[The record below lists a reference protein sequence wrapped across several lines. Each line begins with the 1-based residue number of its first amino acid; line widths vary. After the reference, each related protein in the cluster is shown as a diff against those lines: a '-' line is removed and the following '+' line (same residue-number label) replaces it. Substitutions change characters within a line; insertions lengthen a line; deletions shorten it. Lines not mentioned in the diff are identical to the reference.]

1 MTASSSFLLWST
13 LICMIRSRLS
23 YVRFNLKIL
32 TLLLPAFS
40 YFIAVKVRFGFNLFF
55 SATPAPGLPSYW
67 GIVLLTTIVWALAA
81 EESGL
86 WNVEQLYAPGGKSRR
101 LLEALAFTYAIVM
114 ALGFLYRQA
123 SYSRLVI
130 AISAVTL
137 FVLATAA
144 RIISRVL
151 LELLRKNGRNEV
163 KILMVGTDR
172 FARRVATSLLHGEV
186 LPCKVV
192 GFVRLPDQEIAVEGP
207 VYEMDQIPNFSN
219 GHSIND
225 IVIALP
231 AARLS
236 DVQKI
241 SPALEKLCVPT
252 RVVIDLGDGVGIR
265 DRLIDLGGIHMLDL
279 RPTLAET
286 GPYLF
291 QKRAFDVALS
301 LFILLLTLPI
311 FLLVALAVKVSSR
324 GPIFFSQERV
334 GLNGRVFRMLKFR
347 TMRVGSREEGDTRW
361 TCDNDPRRTAVGVF
375 LRKTNLD
382 ELPQFL
388 NVLKGDM
395 SIVGPRPE
403 RAHFVER
410 FLEEFDRYNFRH
422 TFKVGITGWAQVN
435 GWRGD
440 TSIAKR
446 VEYDL
451 YYLRNWSLTF
461 DLQIITMTL
470 LRIFNSKNAY

>member
-1 MTASSSFLLWST
+1 
-13 LICMIRSRLS
+13 MIRSRLS
-23 YVRFNLKIL
+23 YVRYYLKIL
-32 TLLLPAFS
+32 TLLLPACA
-40 YFIAVKVRFGFNLFF
+40 YFIAIKIRFGFNLFF
-55 SATPAPGLPSYW
+55 PRSAPTGLPSYW
-67 GIVLLTTIVWALAA
+67 SIMLLTTIVWTIVA

-86 WNVEQLYAPGGKSRR
+86 WSIEQLYAPGKKSRR
-101 LLEALAFTYAIVM
+101 LLEALAFTYAVVM
-114 ALGFLYRQA
+114 ALGFMYRQA

-130 AISAVTL
+130 ALSAVAL
-137 FVLATAA
+137 FILATIA
-144 RIISRVL
+144 RIVFRVL
-151 LELLRKNGRNEV
+151 LEQLRKSGKNEI
-163 KILMVGTDR
+163 KILMVGTDA
-172 FARRVATSLLHGEV
+172 FAQRVRTSLSNGEV

-192 GFVRLPDQEIAVEGP
+192 GFVHLSGQEIAVDGP
-207 VYEMDQIPNFSN
+207 IYEVDQIPTFSN
-219 GHSIND
+219 GRSID
-225 IVIALP
+225 DVIIALP
-231 AARLS
+231 AERLS
-236 DVQKI
+236 EVQKI
-241 SPALEKLCVPT
+241 APTLERLCVPT
-252 RVVIDLGDGVGIR
+252 RVVLDLGEGVGLR

-291 QKRAFDVALS
+291 EKRIFDITFS
-301 LFILLLTLPI
+301 LIVVLLTLPLSI
-311 FLLVALAVKVSSR
+311 LIALTIKLSSR
-324 GPIFFSQERV
+324 GPVFFLQERV

-347 TMRVGSREEGDTRW
+347 TMRVGSQKEGDTRW
-361 TCDNDPRRTAVGVF
+361 TSVNDPRRTAIGAI

-382 ELPQFL
+382 ELPQFI

-403 RAHFVER
+403 RPHFVEK
-410 FLEEFDRYNFRH
+410 FLREFDRYNSRH
-422 TFKVGITGWAQVN
+422 TFKAGITGWAQVN

-470 LRIFNSKNAY
+470 LRFFNSKNAY

>member
-1 MTASSSFLLWST
+1 
-13 LICMIRSRLS
+13 MIRSRLS
-23 YVRFNLKIL
+23 YVRFKLKIL
-32 TLLLPAFS
+32 TLLLPACS
-40 YFIAVKVRFGFNLFF
+40 YFIAVKLRFGFNLFY
-55 SATPAPGLPSYW
+55 SHTGPGSLPSYW
-67 GIVLLTTIVWALAA
+67 GIVLLTTIVWAIVA

-101 LLEALAFTYAIVM
+101 LLEAIAFTYAIVM
-114 ALGFLYRQA
+114 AIGFLYRNA
-123 SYSRLVI
+123 SYSRLVVGM
-130 AISAVTL
+130 SALAL
-137 FVLATAA
+137 FVLATAT
-144 RIISRVL
+144 RIFSRVIL
-151 LELLRKNGRNEV
+151 GFLRKDGRNEV
-163 KILMVGTDR
+163 RILMVGTDR

-186 LPCKVV
+186 LPCRVV
-192 GFVRLPDQEIAVEGP
+192 GFVRLPEQEIAVEGP
-207 VYEMDQIPNFSN
+207 VYETDQVPNFSN
-219 GHSIND
+219 GHSIDD

-231 AARLS
+231 AARLIEI
-236 DVQKI
+236 QQLA
-241 SPALEKLCVPT
+241 PALKRLCVPT
-252 RVVIDLGDGVGIR
+252 RVVIDLGEGVGIR

-279 RPTLAET
+279 QPTLAET
-286 GPYLF
+286 GSYLF
-291 QKRAFDVALS
+291 QKRAFDLVLS
-301 LFILLLTLPI
+301 VLILFISAPI
-311 FLLVALAVKVSSR
+311 FLLIAIAVKISSR
-324 GPIFFSQERV
+324 GPVFFSQERV

-347 TMRVGSREEGDTRW
+347 TMRTASKEEADTRW
-361 TCDNDPRRTAVGVF
+361 TSENDPRRTIVGAF

-382 ELPQFL
+382 ELPQFF

-403 RAHFVER
+403 RAYFVER
-410 FLEEFDRYNFRH
+410 FLAEFDRYNFRH

-470 LRIFNSKNAY
+470 LRMFNSKNAY

>member
-1 MTASSSFLLWST
+1 
-13 LICMIRSRLS
+13 MIRSHLS
-23 YVRFNLKIL
+23 YVRYYLRIL
-32 TLLLPAFS
+32 TLLLPACA
-40 YFIAVKVRFGFNLFF
+40 YYIAIKIRFGFNFF
-55 SATPAPGLPSYW
+55 FPRTAPTGLPSYW
-67 GIVLLTTIVWALAA
+67 GIMLLTTIVWAIAA

-86 WNVEQLYAPGGKSRR
+86 WSVQQLYAPGKKSRR

-114 ALGFLYRQA
+114 ALGFMYRQA

-130 AISAVTL
+130 AISAAAL
-137 FVLATAA
+137 FVLATIA
-144 RIISRVL
+144 RIAFRVF
-151 LELLRKNGRNEV
+151 LEWLRKSGKNEV

-172 FARRVATSLLHGEV
+172 FARRVATSLSTGEV
-186 LPCKVV
+186 LPCNVV
-192 GFVRLPDQEIAVEGP
+192 GFVHLPNEEIAVEGP
-207 VYEMDQIPNFSN
+207 VYEIDQLPNFSN
-219 GHSIND
+219 GHSID
-225 IVIALP
+225 DVIIALP
-231 AARLS
+231 ASRLS
-236 DVQKI
+236 DIPKI
-241 SPALEKLCVPT
+241 APALEKLCVPT
-252 RVVIDLGDGVGIR
+252 RVVIDLGEGVGIR

-286 GPYLF
+286 VPYLLE
-291 QKRAFDVALS
+291 KRIFDIAFSAIVVT
-301 LFILLLTLPI
+301 LTLPI
-311 FLLVALAVKVSSR
+311 SLLIMLAVKLSSR
-324 GPIFFSQERV
+324 GPIFFVQERV
-334 GLNGRVFRMLKFR
+334 GLNGRLFRMFKFR
-347 TMRVGSREEGDTRW
+347 TMRVGSQDEGDTRW
-361 TCDNDPRRTAVGVF
+361 TCYNDPRRTLIGSF

-382 ELPQFL
+382 ELPQFI

-403 RAHFVER
+403 RPHFVEK
-410 FLEEFDRYNFRH
+410 FLDEFDRYNFRH
-422 TFKVGITGWAQVN
+422 TFKAGITGWAQVN

>member
-1 MTASSSFLLWST
+1 
-13 LICMIRSRLS
+13 MIRRRLS
-23 YVRFNLKIL
+23 YVRFYLKIL
-32 TLLLPAFS
+32 TLLLPACS
-40 YFIAVKVRFGFNLFF
+40 YFIAVKIRFGFNLFF
-55 SATPAPGLPSYW
+55 SRTAPTGLPSYW
-67 GIVLLTTIVWALAA
+67 GIVLLTTIVWAIAA

-101 LLEALAFTYAIVM
+101 LLEALAFTYAVVM
-114 ALGFLYRQA
+114 AAGFLYRQA
-123 SYSRLVI
+123 SYSRVVI
-130 AISAVTL
+130 GLSAVAL

-144 RIISRVL
+144 RVLSRVL
-151 LELLRKNGRNEV
+151 LEFLRKNGRNEV

-186 LPCKVV
+186 LPCKVI
-192 GFVRLPDQEIAVEGP
+192 GFVRLPDQEVTVEGP
-207 VYEMDQIPNFSN
+207 VYELDQIPIFSN

-225 IVIALP
+225 VVIALP

-236 DVQKI
+236 DVQKVA
-241 SPALEKLCVPT
+241 PALEKLCVPT

-301 LFILLLTLPI
+301 LLIVSVTLPI
-311 FLLVALAVKVSSR
+311 SLLIALAIKATSR
-324 GPIFFSQERV
+324 GPVFFIQERV

-347 TMRVGSREEGDTRW
+347 TMREGSREEGDTRW
-361 TCDNDPRRTAVGVF
+361 TCTNDPRRTAVGVF

-388 NVLKGDM
+388 NVVKGDM

-410 FLEEFDRYNFRH
+410 FLEEFERYNFRH

-470 LRIFNSKNAY
+470 LRIFNSRNAY

>member
-1 MTASSSFLLWST
+1 
-13 LICMIRSRLS
+13 MIRSRLS
-23 YVRFNLKIL
+23 YVRFYLRIL
-32 TLLLPAFS
+32 TLLLPACA
-40 YFIAVKVRFGFNLFF
+40 YFIAVKLRFGFNFF
-55 SATPAPGLPSYW
+55 MSRTPPAGLPSYW
-67 GIVLLTTIVWALAA
+67 GVLLLTTIVWAIAA

-101 LLEALAFTYAIVM
+101 LVEALAFTYAVVM
-114 ALGFLYRQA
+114 AAGFLYRQA
-123 SYSRLVI
+123 SYSRVVI
-130 AISAVTL
+130 GISAGAL
-137 FVLATAA
+137 FVLATIA
-144 RIISRVL
+144 RIVFRVI
-151 LELLRKNGRNEV
+151 LEFLRENGKNEV
-163 KILMVGTDR
+163 KILVVGTDR
-172 FARRVATSLLHGEV
+172 FARRVGASLLHGEV

-192 GFVRLPDQEIAVEGP
+192 GFVHLPEQEVAVDGP
-207 VYEMDQIPNFSN
+207 VYELDQLPVFTN
-219 GHSIND
+219 GHSIHD
-225 IVIALP
+225 VIIALP

-241 SPALEKLCVPT
+241 APKLEKLCVPT
-252 RVVIDLGDGVGIR
+252 RVVIDLGEGVILR

-291 QKRAFDVALS
+291 QKRIFDIAFS
-301 LFILLLTLPI
+301 FIVLLLTLPLT
-311 FLLVALAVKVSSR
+311 LLIASIIKLTSK
-324 GPIFFSQERV
+324 GPVFFSQDRV
-334 GLNGRVFRMLKFR
+334 GLNGRVFRMFKFR
-347 TMRVGSREEGDTRW
+347 TMKVGSQEEGDTRW
-361 TCDNDPRRTAVGVF
+361 TSNNDPRRTIVGAF

-388 NVLKGDM
+388 NVVRGDM

-403 RAHFVER
+403 RPYFVER
-410 FLEEFDRYNFRH
+410 FLDEFDRYNARH
-422 TFKVGITGWAQVN
+422 LFKAGITGWAQVN

-461 DLQIITMTL
+461 DLQIITMTVVKL
-470 LRIFNSKNAY
+470 FGSKNAY

>member
-1 MTASSSFLLWST
+1 
-13 LICMIRSRLS
+13 MIRSRLS
-23 YVRFNLKIL
+23 YVRFRLKIL
-32 TLLLPAFS
+32 TLLLPACS
-40 YFIAVKVRFGFNLFF
+40 YFIAVKVRFGFNVFF
-55 SATPAPGLPSYW
+55 SRGTQAGLPSYW
-67 GIVLLTTIVWALAA
+67 GIVLLTTIVWAIAA

-101 LLEALAFTYAIVM
+101 LLEALVFTYAVVM
-114 ALGFLYRQA
+114 AIGFLYRQA

-130 AISAVTL
+130 GMSAVAL
-137 FVLATAA
+137 FVLATGA
-144 RIISRVL
+144 RIISRVF

-192 GFVRLPDQEIAVEGP
+192 GFVHLPDQEIAVEGP
-207 VYEMDQIPNFSN
+207 VYELDQIPNFSN
-219 GHSIND
+219 GQSIND
-225 IVIALP
+225 VVIALP

-236 DVQKI
+236 EVQRI
-241 SPALEKLCVPT
+241 APVLEKICVPT
-252 RVVIDLGDGVGIR
+252 RVVIDLGEGVGLR

-291 QKRAFDVALS
+291 QKRAFDVAFSLLS
-301 LFILLLTLPI
+301 LLLTLPI
-311 FLLVALAVKVSSR
+311 SLLIAVAVKISSP
-324 GPIFFSQERV
+324 GPVFFIQERV
-334 GLNGRVFRMLKFR
+334 GLNGRVFPMLKFR
-347 TMRVGSREEGDTRW
+347 TMRVGSREEGNTRW
-361 TCDNDPRRTAVGVF
+361 TSTNDPRRTAVGVF

-410 FLEEFDRYNFRH
+410 FLEEFDRYNSRH

>member
-1 MTASSSFLLWST
+1 
-13 LICMIRSRLS
+13 MIRSRLS

-32 TLLLPAFS
+32 TLLLPACS

-55 SATPAPGLPSYW
+55 SHSAPPGLPSYL
-67 GIVLLTTIVWALAA
+67 GIVLLTTIVWAIAA

-101 LLEALAFTYAIVM
+101 LLEALAFTYAVVTTV
-114 ALGFLYRQA
+114 GFLYRQA
-123 SYSRLVI
+123 SYSRLVVG
-130 AISAVTL
+130 ISAVAL

-144 RIISRVL
+144 RILSRVL

-172 FARRVATSLLHGEV
+172 FARRVATSLSNGEV
-186 LPCKVV
+186 LPCRVV

-207 VYEMDQIPNFSN
+207 VYEVNQIPNFSN
-219 GHSIND
+219 GHSIDD

-236 DVQKI
+236 DVQGI
-241 SPALEKLCVPT
+241 SPSLEKLCVPT

-265 DRLIDLGGIHMLDL
+265 DRLIDLGRIHMLDL

-286 GPYLF
+286 GSYLF
-291 QKRAFDVALS
+291 QKRAFDLVLS
-301 LFILLLTLPI
+301 LLILLLSLPL
-311 FLLVALAVKVSSR
+311 FLLIALAVKLSSR
-324 GPIFFSQERV
+324 GPVFFAQERV
-334 GLNGRVFRMLKFR
+334 GLNGRVFNMLKFR
-347 TMRVGSREEGDTRW
+347 TMRVGSKEEGDTRW
-361 TCDNDPRRTAVGVF
+361 TSDNDPRRTAIGVF

-388 NVLKGDM
+388 NVFKGDM

-403 RAHFVER
+403 RAYFVER
-410 FLEEFDRYNFRH
+410 FLEEIDRYNFRH

>member
-1 MTASSSFLLWST
+1 
-13 LICMIRSRLS
+13 MIRSRLS
-23 YVRFNLKIL
+23 FARLYLRII
-32 TLLLPAFS
+32 TLLLPACA
-40 YFIAVKVRFGFNLFF
+40 YFIAVKIRFGFNFLLWRI
-55 SATPAPGLPSYW
+55 APTGLPSYW
-67 GIVLLTTIVWALAA
+67 GILLLTTIVWAIAA
-81 EESGL
+81 EESEL

-114 ALGFLYRQA
+114 AAGFLYRQA

-130 AISAVTL
+130 ALSSVAL

-151 LELLRKNGRNEV
+151 LELLRKNGKNEV

-291 QKRAFDVALS
+291 QKRAFDLVLS
-301 LFILLLTLPI
+301 LLILLLTSPI
-311 FLLVALAVKVSSR
+311 LLLIALAVRISSR
-324 GPIFFSQERV
+324 GPVLFTQERV

-361 TCDNDPRRTAVGVF
+361 TSDNDPRRTAVGVF

-403 RAHFVER
+403 RAYFVER
-410 FLEEFDRYNFRH
+410 FLEEIDRYNFRH

>member
-1 MTASSSFLLWST
+1 
-13 LICMIRSRLS
+13 MIRSRLS
-23 YVRFNLKIL
+23 YVRFYLRIL
-32 TLLLPAFS
+32 TLLLPACA
-40 YFIAVKVRFGFNLFF
+40 YFIAVKIRFGFNLFF
-55 SATPAPGLPSYW
+55 PRSAPVGLPSYW
-67 GIVLLTTIVWALAA
+67 SIMLLTTIVWAITA

-86 WNVEQLYAPGGKSRR
+86 WTAEQLYAPGKKSRR

-130 AISAVTL
+130 GISAVAL
-137 FVLATAA
+137 FVLATIA
-144 RIISRVL
+144 RIVFRVC
-151 LELLRKNGRNEV
+151 LELLRKSGRNEV

-172 FARRVATSLLHGEV
+172 FARRVATSLLNGEV
-186 LPCKVV
+186 LPCRVV
-192 GFVRLPDQEIAVEGP
+192 GFVRLPEQEIAVEGP
-207 VYEMDQIPNFSN
+207 VYEVGQIPTFSN
-219 GHSIND
+219 GHSID
-225 IVIALP
+225 DVIIALP
-231 AARLS
+231 AGRLS
-236 DVQKI
+236 DVRKI
-241 SPALEKLCVPT
+241 APMLERFCVPT
-252 RVVIDLGDGVGIR
+252 RVVIDLGEGVGIR

-291 QKRAFDVALS
+291 EKRIFDVAFS
-301 LFILLLTLPI
+301 MAILLVTSPI
-311 FLLVALAVKVSSR
+311 SLLIALAIKLSSP
-324 GPIFFSQERV
+324 GPVFFTQERV
-334 GLNGRVFRMLKFR
+334 GLNGRLFRMFKFR
-347 TMRVGSREEGDTRW
+347 TMQVGSQVEGDTRW
-361 TCDNDPRRTAVGVF
+361 TCNNDPRRTAIGTF

-382 ELPQFL
+382 ELPQFV
-388 NVLKGDM
+388 NVLRGDM

-403 RAHFVER
+403 RPHFVEK
-410 FLEEFDRYNFRH
+410 FLGEFDRYNFRH
-422 TFKVGITGWAQVN
+422 TFKAGITGWAQVN

-470 LRIFNSKNAY
+470 LRFFNSKNAY

>member
-1 MTASSSFLLWST
+1 
-13 LICMIRSRLS
+13 MIRSRLS
-23 YVRFNLKIL
+23 FARLYLRII
-32 TLLLPAFS
+32 TLLLPACA
-40 YFIAVKVRFGFNLFF
+40 YFIAVKIRFGFNFLLWRI
-55 SATPAPGLPSYW
+55 APTGLPSYW
-67 GIVLLTTIVWALAA
+67 GILLLTTIVWAIAA
-81 EESGL
+81 EESEL

-114 ALGFLYRQA
+114 AAGFLYRQA
-123 SYSRLVI
+123 SYSRVVI
-130 AISAVTL
+130 AISAVAL
-137 FVLATAA
+137 FVLAT
-144 RIISRVL
+144 ITRVAFRVV
-151 LELLRKNGRNEV
+151 LELMRKDGRNEV
-163 KILMVGTDR
+163 KILIVGTDR
-172 FARRVATSLLHGEV
+172 FARRVGTSLLHGEV
-186 LPCKVV
+186 LPCRIM

-207 VYEMDQIPNFSN
+207 VYELDQIPNFSN
-219 GHSIND
+219 GNSIND
-225 IVIALP
+225 IIIALP

-236 DVQKI
+236 EVQKI
-241 SPALEKLCVPT
+241 APTLEKLCVPT
-252 RVVIDLGDGVGIR
+252 RVVIDLGEGVVLR

-291 QKRAFDVALS
+291 QKRIFDVAFSAL
-301 LFILLLTLPI
+301 ILLLTLPI
-311 FLLVALAVKVSSR
+311 TSLIALAIKLSGS
-324 GPIFFSQERV
+324 GPIMFTQDRV

-361 TCDNDPRRTAVGVF
+361 TSDNDPRRTAVGTF

-388 NVLKGDM
+388 NVLRGEM

-403 RAHFVER
+403 RPYFVER
-410 FLEEFDRYNFRH
+410 FLEEFDRYNARH
-422 TFKVGITGWAQVN
+422 MFKAGITGWAQVN

-470 LRIFNSKNAY
+470 VRMFSSKNAY

>member
-1 MTASSSFLLWST
+1 
-13 LICMIRSRLS
+13 MIRSRLS
-23 YVRFNLKIL
+23 FARLYLRII
-32 TLLLPAFS
+32 TLLLPACA
-40 YFIAVKVRFGFNLFF
+40 YFIAVKIRFGFNFLLWRI
-55 SATPAPGLPSYW
+55 APTGLPSYW
-67 GIVLLTTIVWALAA
+67 GILLLTTIVWAIAA
-81 EESGL
+81 EESEL
-86 WNVEQLYAPGGKSRR
+86 WNVEKLYAPGGKSRR

-114 ALGFLYRQA
+114 AAGFLYRQA
-123 SYSRLVI
+123 SYSRIVI
-130 AISAVTL
+130 AISAVAL
-137 FVLATAA
+137 FVLAT
-144 RIISRVL
+144 ITRVAFRVV
-151 LELLRKNGRNEV
+151 LELMRKDGRNEV
-163 KILMVGTDR
+163 KILVVGTDR
-172 FARRVATSLLHGEV
+172 FARRVGTSLLHGEV
-186 LPCKVV
+186 LPCRIM

-207 VYEMDQIPNFSN
+207 VYELDQIPNFSN
-219 GHSIND
+219 GNSIND
-225 IVIALP
+225 IIIALP

-236 DVQKI
+236 EVQKI
-241 SPALEKLCVPT
+241 APTLEKLCVPT
-252 RVVIDLGDGVGIR
+252 RVVIDLGEGVVLR

-291 QKRAFDVALS
+291 QKRIFDVAFSAL
-301 LFILLLTLPI
+301 ILLLTLPLTSLI
-311 FLLVALAVKVSSR
+311 ALAIKLSGR
-324 GPIFFSQERV
+324 GPILFTQDRV

-361 TCDNDPRRTAVGVF
+361 TSDNDPRRTAVGTF

-382 ELPQFL
+382 ELPQFF

-403 RAHFVER
+403 RPYFVER
-410 FLEEFDRYNFRH
+410 FLEEFDRYNARH
-422 TFKVGITGWAQVN
+422 MFKAGITGWAQVN

-470 LRIFNSKNAY
+470 VRMFSSKNAY

>member
-1 MTASSSFLLWST
+1 
-13 LICMIRSRLS
+13 MIRSRLS

-32 TLLLPAFS
+32 TLLLPACS

-55 SATPAPGLPSYW
+55 SHSAPPGLPSYL
-67 GIVLLTTIVWALAA
+67 GIVLLTTIVWAIAA

-101 LLEALAFTYAIVM
+101 LLEALAFTYAVVTTV
-114 ALGFLYRQA
+114 GFLYRQA
-123 SYSRLVI
+123 SYSRLVVGV
-130 AISAVTL
+130 SAVAL

-144 RIISRVL
+144 RILSRVL

-172 FARRVATSLLHGEV
+172 FARRVATSLSNGEV
-186 LPCKVV
+186 LPCRVV

-207 VYEMDQIPNFSN
+207 VYEVNQIPNFSN
-219 GHSIND
+219 GHSIDD

-236 DVQKI
+236 DVQGI
-241 SPALEKLCVPT
+241 SPSLEKLCVPT

-286 GPYLF
+286 GSYLF
-291 QKRAFDVALS
+291 QKRAFDLVLS
-301 LFILLLTLPI
+301 LLILLLSLPL
-311 FLLVALAVKVSSR
+311 FLLIALAVKLSSR
-324 GPIFFSQERV
+324 GPVFFAQERV
-334 GLNGRVFRMLKFR
+334 GLNGRVFNMLKFR
-347 TMRVGSREEGDTRW
+347 TMRVGSKEEGDTRW
-361 TCDNDPRRTAVGVF
+361 TSDNDPRRTAVGVF

-388 NVLKGDM
+388 NVFKGDM

-403 RAHFVER
+403 RAYFVER
-410 FLEEFDRYNFRH
+410 FLEEIDRYNFRH

>member
-1 MTASSSFLLWST
+1 
-13 LICMIRSRLS
+13 MIRNRLS
-23 YVRFNLKIL
+23 YVRFHLRIL
-32 TLLLPAFS
+32 TLLLPACS
-40 YFIAVKVRFGFNLFF
+40 YFIAVRVRFDFHRLFSG
-55 SATPAPGLPSYW
+55 SAASGLPSYW
-67 GIVLLTTIVWALAA
+67 GIVLLTTIIWAIAA

-86 WNVEQLYAPGGKSRR
+86 WNVELLYAPGGKTRR

-114 ALGFLYRQA
+114 AAGFLYRGA
-123 SYSRLVI
+123 SYSRLVVG
-130 AISAVTL
+130 ISAAVL
-137 FVLATAA
+137 FVLATSA
-144 RIISRVL
+144 RILFRVV
-151 LELLRKNGRNEV
+151 LEFLRKNGRNEV
-163 KILMVGTDR
+163 RILMVGTDQ

-192 GFVRLPDQEIAVEGP
+192 GFVRLPDQEVTVEGP
-207 VYEMDQIPNFSN
+207 VYEMNQIPIFSN
-219 GHSIND
+219 GNSIND
-225 IVIALP
+225 VVIALP
-231 AARLS
+231 ASRLS
-236 DVQKI
+236 EVQQI
-241 SPALEKLCVPT
+241 APALEKLCVPT
-252 RVVIDLGDGVGIR
+252 RVVVDLGEGVGIR

-279 RPTLAET
+279 RPMLSET

-301 LFILLLTLPI
+301 LLIVLLTLPI
-311 FLLVALAVKVSSR
+311 SLLIALAIKATSR
-324 GPIFFSQERV
+324 GPVFFIQERV

-347 TMRVGSREEGDTRW
+347 TMREGSREEGDTRW
-361 TCDNDPRRTAVGVF
+361 TSTNDPRRTAVGVV

-388 NVLKGDM
+388 NVLMGEM

-422 TFKVGITGWAQVN
+422 TFKVGITGWAQIN

-470 LRIFNSKNAY
+470 LRIFNSRNAY

>member
-1 MTASSSFLLWST
+1 
-13 LICMIRSRLS
+13 MIRSRLS

>member
-1 MTASSSFLLWST
+1 
-13 LICMIRSRLS
+13 MIRSRLS
-23 YVRFNLKIL
+23 YVRFKLKIL
-32 TLLLPAFS
+32 TLLLPACS

-55 SATPAPGLPSYW
+55 SRNEPTGLPSYW
-67 GIVLLTTIVWALAA
+67 GIILLTTIVWAIAA

-101 LLEALAFTYAIVM
+101 LLEALAFTYAVVM

-137 FVLATAA
+137 FALATTA
-144 RIISRVL
+144 RILTRVL
-151 LELLRKNGRNEV
+151 LELLRKHGRNEV

-225 IVIALP
+225 VVIALP
-231 AARLS
+231 AARLI
-236 DVQKI
+236 DIQRVA
-241 SPALEKLCVPT
+241 PALEKLCVPT
-252 RVVIDLGDGVGIR
+252 RVVIDLGEGVGIR

-291 QKRAFDVALS
+291 QKRAFDMALS
-301 LFILLLTLPI
+301 VIILLLTAPI
-311 FLLVALAVKVSSR
+311 FLLIALAVKVSSR
-324 GPIFFSQERV
+324 GPVFFSQERV

-361 TCDNDPRRTAVGVF
+361 TCDNDPRRTAVGIF

-388 NVLKGDM
+388 NVLRGDM

-410 FLEEFDRYNFRH
+410 FLEEIDRYNFRH